1 MDSPTSQPVSAS
13 FLPSHFVRDI
23 KHPLFKA
30 EEKAVLFAI
39 ASRMRDRNA
48 TAWPTL
54 ETIASDAGVNKDTA
68 MSVVKWALAIGV
80 LVLVGDGRR
89 GRVYQFDCE
98 RMTGLPLDIPRR
110 TSGKANAPR
119 VDGAAVSI
127 RPGGTMVRPGRM
139 EHPTRSDGASDPVG
153 RTDSTVITFADDQN
167 DAEVIRPGGIG
178 HPTRWVPPSGPVG
191 PKKKEEEREEERG
204 EVVIVEVKTE
214 TPMVDIDHAP
224 KTPRSGTLPSPSFAL
239 TPVEA
244 KPAAAP
250 KAKRASKPKL
260 PDVTVESLSPVELKV
275 HDAIVNDQ
283 TLSLICVNIPSLARD
298 LVQASGGKVDVVDEM
313 GAAARWNR
321 TTNPAKAWTAPR
333 GGNRGLVA
341 WVERKAKGGYTAP
354 GHTGTLPGLSVTRP
368 AVVPPSP
375 LGAYK
380 LPPMQLGDS
389 PVALSKTALG
399 VFDPAR
405 LIAANKR
412 A

>member
-13 FLPSHFVRDI
+13 FLPIHFVRDI
-23 KHPLFKA
+23 KHPLFRA

-110 TSGKANAPR
+110 TSGKANASR
-119 VDGAAVSI
+119 SDGAAVSI

-139 EHPTRSDGASDPVG
+139 EHPARSDGASDPVG
-153 RTDSTVITFADDQN
+153 RTDSTVIAFADDQT

-178 HPTRWVPPSGPVG
+178 HPTRWVTPSDPVG
-191 PKKKEEEREEERG
+191 AKKKEEEEREEER
-204 EVVIVEVKTE
+204 EQVVVVEVKPE
-214 TPMVDIDHAP
+214 TVDLEHAP

-239 TPVEA
+239 MPVEA

-260 PDVTVESLSPVELKV
+260 PDVTVESLSPIELKV

-283 TLSLICVNIPSLARD
+283 TLSRICVNIPSLARD
-298 LVQASGGKVDVVDEM
+298 LVQASGGKVDVVDEV
-313 GAAARWNR
+313 GKAARWNR
-321 TTNPAKAWTAPR
+321 STPAKAWTAPR
-333 GGNRGLVA
+333 GGNRGLVS
-341 WVERKAKGGYTAP
+341 WIERQAKGGYGTP
-354 GHTGTLPGLSVTRP
+354 GHAGTLPGLSATKPVVT
-368 AVVPPSP
+368 PPSP

-380 LPPMQLGDS
+380 LPPMQIGDS
-389 PVALSKTALG
+389 PIALSKTMLG
-399 VFDPAR
+399 MFDPAK
-405 LIAANKR
+405 LAAANKR